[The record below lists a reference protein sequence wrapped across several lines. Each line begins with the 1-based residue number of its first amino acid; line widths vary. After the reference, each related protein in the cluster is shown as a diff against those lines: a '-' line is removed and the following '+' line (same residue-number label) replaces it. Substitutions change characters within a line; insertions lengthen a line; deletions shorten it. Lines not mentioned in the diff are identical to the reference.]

1 MVPVMFLQYK
11 TKVRFLPF
19 TILPAIFFFFF
30 ISACSSAPIVNKPLD
45 GNLDLQGHRG
55 ARGLKPEN
63 TWPAFEEAI
72 RQGMTTLELD
82 TVLTKDK
89 KIIIHHDSETNPVI
103 CQKKDGTEILSQSLY
118 ELTLAELKQLDCGTK
133 KNPKYPEQTPVPG
146 TELITIEEFFSLVAK
161 SEKQFPQKAKLKF
174 NIETKFPNDDKAQL
188 PTGIAEEHVNL
199 LVQAVDKAKVTDRTT
214 IQSFY
219 LPALPIVKEK
229 NPKIKTSALFSLTYF
244 QGAMM
249 TFGFGNST
257 RKNVL
262 EKALEVKADIISP
275 YFLYVT
281 NEFVQEAHS
290 HKIAVIPWTVNE
302 RAEMRR
308 LIQAGVDGIITDY
321 PDRLKQTLIQ

>member
-1 MVPVMFLQYK
+1 MFLRFK
-11 TKVRFLPF
+11 TKVRFFQFSVLPW
-19 TILPAIFFFFF
+19 LFFLSFLG
-30 ISACSSAPIVNKPLD
+30 SCSSVPIVNKPLD

-103 CQKKDGTEILSQSLY
+103 CQKKDGTEILSRSLY
-118 ELTLAELKQLDCGTK
+118 ELTLIELKQLDCGTK

-146 TELITIEEFFSLVAK
+146 TELITIEEFFTLVAK
-161 SEKQFPQKAKLKF
+161 AEKQFPERAKLKF

-188 PTGIAEEHVNL
+188 PLEIVQEHVGL
-199 LVQAVDKAKVTDRTT
+199 LVQAVEKANVVDRTT

-219 LPALPIVKEK
+219 LKALPIVKEK

-262 EKALEVKADIISP
+262 EKTLEIKADIISP

-281 NEFVQEAHS
+281 DDFVQKAHS

-302 RAEMRR
+302 RTEMRR

-321 PDRLKQTLIQ
+321 PDRLKQILNQ